1 MQGLLDLR
9 AMHREVEI
17 RPLRPDEVDA
27 VEGMSWD
34 ALSVHVPAELMP
46 PDEDLRRARGRMRI
60 AHLLDTDPG
69 GAWVAALDGEPVGIA
84 LALLREGVWGLSLLA
99 VGAGHQGKGI
109 GRRLLAQAV
118 RYGEG
123 SRGGIILSSLD
134 PRAMRSY
141 ARAGFALRPC
151 VCASGVVDRAALPA
165 GLRARPGDPA
175 ADRETCDAASHAV
188 RGAGHSRDLPRMI
201 ELGGELLVVD
211 GRGFAVVRE
220 GAVPLLAARD
230 EEAAR
235 DLLWSA
241 LAAAPPGATAQ
252 VDFLTAEQG
261 WAVDVV
267 LRAGL
272 ALSADGPVF
281 VRGDVGPMR
290 PYVPSGA
297 YL

>member
-1 MQGLLDLR
+1 VDDQ
-9 AMHREVEI
+9 VVI
-17 RPLRPDEVDA
+17 RPLRAEEVGAVDA
-27 VEGMSWD
+27 MSWD

-46 PDEDLRRARGRMRI
+46 PDEDVRRIRGRARI
-60 AHLLDTDPG
+60 AHLLESDPA
-69 GAWVAALDGEPVGIA
+69 GAWVAARNGRPVGIA

-99 VGAGHQGKGI
+99 VAAGEQGQGI

-118 RYGEG
+118 RYGDG
-123 SRGGIILSSLD
+123 ARGGIILSSLD

-151 VCASGVVDRAALPA
+151 VCAAGVVDRSALPA
-165 GLRARPGDPA
+165 GLRARPGDPV
-175 ADRETCDAASHAV
+175 ADRETCDAASRAV
-188 RGAGHSRDLPRMI
+188 RGATHGGDLAAMI
-201 ELGGELLVVD
+201 ESGGQLLVIA
-211 GRGFAVVRE
+211 GRGFAVVRDA
-220 GAVPLLAARD
+220 AVPLLAACD

-241 LAAAPPGATAQ
+241 LAATPPGATAQ
-252 VDFLTAEQG
+252 IDFLTAEQG

-267 LRAGL
+267 LSAGL
-272 ALSADGPVF
+272 VLSSDGPVF
-281 VRGDVGPMR
+281 VRGDVGPMH